1 MSIGADYKH
10 FRNTINQNDA
20 TALVTPITYMNL
32 SAEYDG
38 FWRTGRFSTTLS
50 LSADAGPRGL
60 VNNSTTFANDRY
72 KGEANYFYLRWD
84 LATVIKLPADFNLR
98 LRVAGQGATE
108 PLITNEDY
116 SIAGADGVRGYLE
129 AEELGDKAVKGTIQL
144 TSPGWRHGAHVF
156 GDVYGFY
163 DAATMTVID
172 PLAGEPAGIT
182 LRSWGLRLRPAARR
196 EIDGIGGLGQGL
208 GHGQR
213 HQGGFFAGVVPAARN
228 LLIPLRQDN
237 VTLLG

>member
-1 MSIGADYKH
+1 VSIGADYKH

-84 LATVIKLPADFNLR
+84 LATVIKLPADFSLR
-98 LRVAGQGATE
+98 LRTAGQGATE

-116 SIAGADGVRGYLE
+116 SIAGIDGVRGYLE

-144 TSPGWRHGAHVF
+144 TSPGWRYGTRII

-163 DAATMTVID
+163 DAANMSVID

-182 LRSWGLRLRPAARR
+182 LRSWGLGFDLLPGEKLTGSVSWAKALDTASVTKAGSSRALFLLR
-196 EIDGIGGLGQGL
+196 GT
-208 GHGQR
+208 
-213 HQGGFFAGVVPAARN
+213 F
-228 LLIPLRQDN
+228 
-237 VTLLG
+237 